1 MKIIDNIMTP
11 PLYTSYNISETRFLN
26 MDTYQI

>member
-11 PLYTSYNISETRFLN
+11 PLNTSYNISETRFLN